1 MNIEG
6 ITEMRHHLHSI
17 CPELFSKTHPH
28 HLPSTEPFISKFP
41 WSCDPP
47 IFSIISGVEWELIM
61 TTASPLHLL
70 FFYDN
75 YSPPP
80 I

>member
-47 IFSIISGVEWELIM
+47 IFSIISSAEWGVDHDNHIPSAL
-61 TTASPLHLL
+61 ALL
-70 FFYDN
+70 L
-75 YSPPP
+75 
-80 I
+80 